1 MSRIRADQLVNRVGS
16 GGPKFPN
23 GVADGF
29 SVSGIVT
36 ATSFSGSLTGAII
49 GNVTGN
55 ADTATSAT
63 TATTAS
69 ALGSGATGSDL
80 TLSGN
85 LTVNGTTT
93 TIDTAV
99 TSVDSLAV
107 DGNVGIG
114 TTNATSIL
122 DVRNGTIVKDQDTT
136 QNAANPGLQLKHNG
150 TINGSWRHD
159 GRLEI
164 GGQDADAEI
173 TLNSNGSVEFA
184 GTIWGGTTDGGVTA
198 TTSYASRLYNNSAFP
213 SIWAKNSGNGGL
225 WEGVNSSGTRTS
237 KIDSDGSAEFGG
249 SVSINGGEG
258 LSAVFYLAADQGDDN
273 GDTWRII
280 SNQDDNDLTF
290 SNNVSGSY
298 ADKVTFLNNGNAT
311 FAGTVTD
318 SNGNLRTTPI
328 SAKTGNYTLLATDTG
343 KTITRTGGDITVPQ
357 SMPVGMVVTIIN
369 DHSSTMSIIKGTGVT
384 LRSTDGSDA
393 TKTLAAY
400 GVATVLYI
408 SASSAYLTGSGLS

>member
-1 MSRIRADQLVNRVGS
+1 MSRIRADKLVNRAGT

-36 ATSFSGSLTGAII
+36 ATSFSGP
-49 GNVTGN
+49 VTGN

-63 TATTAS
+63 TATTATV
-69 ALGSGATGSDL
+69 ATNAQGI
-80 TLSGN
+80 TGTPNITVGTVTGTNATFSGN

-99 TSVDSLAV
+99 TAVDSLAV

-173 TLNSNGSVEFA
+173 TLNSNGSATFTGNITTSGRFQSDRSSSGD
-184 GTIWGGTTDGGVTA
+184 GTYRSALNGVVKHITYADGTTKIGSNGDAQSSPNIT
-198 TTSYASRLYNNSAFP
+198 LSA
-213 SIWAKNSGNGGL
+213 N
-225 WEGVNSSGTRTS
+225 
-237 KIDSDGSAEFGG
+237 GSAKFNNYVWSDRTTGTDTAFYATHSGVEKVNIRANG
-249 SVSINGGEG
+249 SAS
-258 LSAVFYLAADQGDDN
+258 
-273 GDTWRII
+273 
-280 SNQDDNDLTF
+280 F
-290 SNNVSGSY
+290 S
-298 ADKVTFLNNGNAT
+298 
-311 FAGTVTD
+311 GTVTD
-318 SNGNLRTTPI
+318 TSGNLRITPI
-328 SAKTGNYTLLATDTG
+328 SAKTGDYTLVATDTG
-343 KTITRTGGDITVPQ
+343 KTITRTGGNITVPQ
-357 SMPVGMVVTIIN
+357 SMTAGMVVTIIN